1 MGRRLW
7 SDSRCK
13 KVALT
18 DKILVIEDEESVRL
32 NLAELLEAEG
42 YQCVVARDGEEGVRA
57 AWDELPDLIICD
69 VLMPQLDGFGVLA
82 RLAQDP
88 ATAFIPFIFL
98 TALGER
104 KDQRTGMEL
113 GADDYVTKPFSRLEI
128 LNAVEKRLGKRSEAV
143 QQMRRALL
151 SMQTR
156 LTTRVPEDFLT
167 PLSLILGAAETLMSN
182 SAVRS
187 DPEQVRGTAEAI
199 ARAARRLIESL
210 ENYLQITDLDL
221 MVADATRKDQL
232 LGSVVEQ
239 AGWEIEGVCKI
250 TARKHNREGDLS
262 LQVGEACLMI
272 HRDHLEKLVEALL
285 DNAFL
290 YSEPASPVRVVG
302 RVREGN
308 IYHLQVTDGGRGM
321 YPEQVANLVRQTE
334 FDRLRFVETHT
345 GLGWTLVQKLVDLYG
360 GKVNLSSRVGQGTTV
375 DLELRIKGS

>member
-1 MGRRLW
+1 
-7 SDSRCK
+7 
-13 KVALT
+13 LT

-32 NLAELLEAEG
+32 NLVELLEAEG

-57 AWDELPDLIICD
+57 AWNELPDLIICD

-88 ATAFIPFIFL
+88 ATALTPFIFL

-113 GADDYVTKPFSRLEI
+113 GADDYVTKPFSRMDI
-128 LNAVEKRLGKRSEAV
+128 LHAVEKRLGKRSEAI
-143 QQMRRALL
+143 QQMRRAVS

-167 PLSLILGAAETLMSN
+167 PLSLILGAAETLGSN
-182 SAVRS
+182 LAVRS

-210 ENYLQITDLDL
+210 QIYLQITDLDL
-221 MVADATRKDQL
+221 SMADALRKEQFL
-232 LGSVVEQ
+232 HSVVEQ

-250 TARKHNREGDLS
+250 TARKHHREGDLR
-262 LQVGEACLMI
+262 LQVDEARLMI
-272 HRDHLEKLVEALL
+272 HRDHLESLVEALL
-285 DNAFL
+285 DNAFR
-290 YSEPASPVRVVG
+290 YSEPGATVSVMG
-302 RVREGN
+302 RAGEGN
-308 IYHLQVTDGGRGM
+308 RYLLKVTDSGQGM
-321 YPEQVANLVRQTE
+321 YPEQVANLVRQAE

-345 GLGWTLVQKLVDLYG
+345 GLGWTLLQKLVDLYG
-360 GKVNLSSRVGQGTTV
+360 GKVNLSSQVGQGTTV
-375 DLELRIKGS
+375 DLELKIKGS